1 MPARRVAAPSGRR
14 RERST
19 LSAPA
24 STAPEPTAQTVP
36 RERGQTDRQ
45 AQEVG
50 RNEQKDR
57 GPKAADRPARLRRR
71 IDDVHRARTVRSRG
85 RQAWPG
91 DLPTDLT
98 GRCDE
103 LDQGQVPRARRVSKG
118 VKGVASLLVSQ
129 QHGHLSHELPL
140 KRMANARVQAPTHST
155 TLALGLQQ
163 GWTASDDLSESEAIM
178 CESTDLDSL
187 GADSSRAA
195 RIARRRRLVR
205 CRRRQRAR
213 EQAKEGTLLLGVAL
227 GLLGRPIGRRLDRR
241 RQDAGRYARCDD
253 AVVEVIDA

>member
-1 MPARRVAAPSGRR
+1 M
-14 RERST
+14 
-19 LSAPA
+19 
-24 STAPEPTAQTVP
+24 P

-50 RNEQKDR
+50 RDKNKR
-57 GPKAADRPARLRRR
+57 NGPEILLSAAGAAKW
-71 IDDVHRARTVRSRG
+71 IDDVHRGKTVRLGEAGSRAIC
-85 RQAWPG
+85 R
-91 DLPTDLT
+91 TEST

-103 LDQGQVPRARRVSKG
+103 LDEGQVPRVRRVSKG
-118 VKGVASLLVSQ
+118 FKGVASLLVSQ
-129 QHGHLSHELPL
+129 RSDHLSHELPL
-140 KRMANARVQAPTHST
+140 KRMAKARVQAPTHST

-205 CRRRQRAR
+205 YRRRQRAR

-227 GLLGRPIGRRLDRR
+227 GLLGRPIGRRRDRR
-241 RQDAGRYARCDD
+241 WQDAGRYARSDD
-253 AVVEVIDA
+253 AVVEVIDAQAEGGDV